1 MRSLPHNSFL
11 LLALIACLL
20 ATGVAVAE
28 DTDRATFYLRN
39 IRPVVE
45 RLESVSP
52 QSLDG
57 TSNQPQ
63 TLDGNYTF
71 DMNPGELMAL
81 RRSFSRSLVDSNAN
95 ALRVAYQEDTKT
107 EGELTL
113 SSHFGLAFSS
123 VDSEIKNLTGLSLSS
138 KHSTIMGLQQ
148 SFGKGD
154 AASALSL
161 RRTVTTSSA
170 LDGSATTTRLE
181 SLEFSS
187 GLTKHQELSLKASRS
202 ESDAVGAPREINLQG
217 VFTSHFSGGD
227 GPMSFSRTTKT
238 LNGLETVSQKLDL
251 SMPLA
256 VNGGKGVIE
265 HHSVLSESSSVFSR
279 QRTSHF
285 MLPTKLFGQTGLVD
299 CALVTDDKGA
309 GVSESRTA
317 RLVNPIRLG
326 GKTYGL
332 EESLVTLEQPTQT
345 TETFLTKLSVPVRG
359 VQASLQRQTV
369 TVTTATGETDQEKL
383 AVVLPSMKISNR
395 LSVGGQRVST
405 DNTGANDQDLTDVNV
420 SVSPLKPWQLEAKY
434 TTDDK
439 GPQAVSQT
447 RQLVSKF
454 ALGGKLSL
462 QGRLTESEAPGAD
475 SSLKLVELVRD
486 RGNSGLGLR
495 AGFAS
500 YGAVDQDIDAAR
512 RIEVCAGKPSSLAI
526 SAAYSEY
533 DPNSFARFADDQTVA
548 LSVQHGDPND
558 LALRWRYEDQPTR
571 VEPLQAVDLAMEA
584 LGGTLQLSYQNNPAA
599 PDGKTVRQAE
609 QYDASLG
616 RKLFGDVNLQ
626 LGFRYLDYS
635 TIDLIDQHYRIQM
648 DGGNEARGGKIA
660 LSYFTGDFCPKSTT
674 SDPTPGS
681 KLDLT
686 YSRLWGDDGK
696 LKLSLQRQTAAPN
709 TLTEGRTEGLLEYSR
724 VF

>member
-1 MRSLPHNSFL
+1 MRSLPHNSFT
-11 LLALIACLL
+11 LLAFVVCFL
-20 ATGVAVAE
+20 AVGAAVAE
-28 DTDRATFYLRN
+28 DLDRATFYLRD

-57 TSNQPQ
+57 TANSPQ
-63 TLDGNYTF
+63 TLDGNYSF

-81 RRSFSRSLVDSNAN
+81 RRSFTRSLIDSNTN
-95 ALRVAYQEDTKT
+95 ALKVAFQEDTKT

-113 SSHFGLAFSS
+113 SSHFGLSFAS
-123 VDSEIKNLTGLSLSS
+123 VDTEVKNLLGMSLNSR
-138 KHSTIMGLQQ
+138 HSTVMGLQQ

-161 RRTVTTSSA
+161 KRVVTSA
-170 LDGSATTTRLE
+170 AGLDGETTTTRLE
-181 SLEFSS
+181 ALEFKS

-217 VFTSHFSGGD
+217 VFTTHFSGGD
-227 GPMSFSRTTKT
+227 GPMSFSRNEKI
-238 LNGLETVSQKLDL
+238 LNGLSTVTQKLDL
-251 SMPLA
+251 SMPFA
-256 VNGGKGVIE
+256 ANGGKGILE
-265 HHSVLSESSSVFSR
+265 HHSVLNETSAAFSQ
-279 QRTSHF
+279 QRTTHF

-299 CALVTDDKGA
+299 YALVTDDKGA

-317 RLVNPIRLG
+317 RLVSPFKLG

-332 EESLVTLEQPTQT
+332 EETLLTLDQPTQS
-345 TETFLTKLSVPVRG
+345 TETLLTKFTAPIRG
-359 VQASLQRQTV
+359 VQASVQHQTV
-369 TVTTATGETDQEKL
+369 TVTTATGETEQEKL
-383 AVVLPSMKISNR
+383 ALVIPSMKISER
-395 LSVGGQRVST
+395 LSVGGQRIST
-405 DNTGANDQDLTDVNV
+405 DNTGASDQDLTDVNV
-420 SVSPLKPWQLEAKY
+420 SVSPLKPWQLQAKY

-439 GPQAVSQT
+439 GPQALSQT
-447 RQLVSKF
+447 RQLLSKF
-454 ALGGKLSL
+454 ALGSKVSL
-462 QGRLTESEAPGAD
+462 EGRLTESEAPGVEN
-475 SSLKLVELVRD
+475 SLKLVELVRD
-486 RGNSGLGLR
+486 RGKSGLGLR

-500 YGAVDQDIDAAR
+500 YGALNQDIDAAR
-512 RIEVCAGKPSSLAI
+512 RIEVCAGKPGSLAI

-533 DPNSFARFADDQTVA
+533 DPNSFSRFADDQTVA

-571 VEPLQAVDLAMEA
+571 IEPLQAVDLAMEA
-584 LGGTLQLSYQNNPAA
+584 LGGTLQVSYQSNPTT
-599 PDGKTVRQAE
+599 PDGKAVRQAE
-609 QYDASLG
+609 QYDAALG

-635 TIDLIDQHYRIQM
+635 TTDLIDQHYRIQM

-660 LSYFTGDFCPKSTT
+660 VAYFTGDFCPKSTT

-686 YSRLWGDDGK
+686 YSRLWGDEGK
-696 LKLSLQRQTAAPN
+696 LKLTLQRQTAAPN
-709 TLTEGRTEGLLEYSR
+709 TLTEGKTEGLLEYSR

>member
-1 MRSLPHNSFL
+1 MRSSIHNSAL
-11 LLALIACLL
+11 LLALVACFL
-20 ATGVAVAE
+20 ATGAAVAE
-28 DTDRATFYLRN
+28 DLDRATFYLRD

-52 QSLDG
+52 QNLDG
-57 TSNQPQ
+57 TTNGPQ

-71 DMNPGELMAL
+71 DMNPGELMSL
-81 RRSFSRSLVDSNAN
+81 RRSFTRSLIDSNTN
-95 ALRVAYQEDTKT
+95 ALKVALQEDTKT
-107 EGELTL
+107 EGDLTL
-113 SSHFGLAFSS
+113 SSHFGLSFSS
-123 VDSEIKNLTGLSLSS
+123 VDTEMKSLLGLSLGSS
-138 KHSTIMGLQQ
+138 HSTVMGLQQ
-148 SFGKGD
+148 SFGSGD

-161 RRTVTTSSA
+161 KRTVTSSEA

-181 SLEFSS
+181 ALEFKS
-187 GLTKHQELSLKASRS
+187 GLTKRQELSLKASRS
-202 ESDAVGAPREINLQG
+202 ESDALGAPREINLQG
-217 VFTSHFSGGD
+217 VFTTHFSGGD
-227 GPMSFSRTTKT
+227 GPMSFSRTEKI
-238 LNGLETVSQKLDL
+238 LNGLESTSQKLDL

-256 VNGGKGVIE
+256 VNGGKGLIE
-265 HHSVLSESSSVFSR
+265 HHSVLSESGTAFSQ

-285 MLPTKLFGQTGLVD
+285 LLPTKLLGQTGLVD
-299 CALVTDDKGA
+299 YALVTDDKGA

-317 RLVNPIRLG
+317 KLVNPFTVG

-332 EESLVTLEQPTQT
+332 EESLVTLDQPTQT
-345 TETFLTKLSVPVRG
+345 TETFVTSLTAPVRG

-369 TVTTATGETDQEKL
+369 TVTTATGETEQQKL
-383 AVVLPSMKISNR
+383 ALVLPSVKISDR

-405 DNTGANDQDLTDVNV
+405 DNTGTNDQDLTDLNV
-420 SVSPLKPWQLEAKY
+420 SVSPLKPWQVQAKY

-439 GPQAVSQT
+439 GPLATSQT
-447 RQLVSKF
+447 RQLLSKL
-454 ALGGKLSL
+454 ALGDKLRL
-462 QGRLTESEAPGAD
+462 EGRLTESEAPGVD
-475 SSLKLVELVRD
+475 SSLKLVEIVRD

-500 YGAVDQDIDAAR
+500 FGALSQDIDAAR
-512 RIEVCAGKPSSLAI
+512 RIEVCAGKPSALAI

-533 DPNSFARFADDQTVA
+533 DPNSFTRFADDQTVA

-584 LGGTLQLSYQNNPAA
+584 LGGKLQVSYQSNPTT
-599 PDGKTVRQAE
+599 PDGKGVRQAA

-616 RKLFGDVNLQ
+616 RKLFGEVNLQ

-635 TIDLIDQHYRIQM
+635 NTDLIDQHYRIQM

-660 LSYFTGDFCPKSTT
+660 LSYFTGDFCPTSTT

-686 YSRLWGDDGK
+686 YSRLWGDEGK
-696 LKLSLQRQTAAPN
+696 LKLTLQRQTPAPN
-709 TLTEGRTEGLLEYSR
+709 TLTEGKTEGLLEYSR